1 MKKRCRL
8 NKKGYFF
15 VIDALIALG
24 VLAIGVFLVFT
35 FYANVPSKEQPAI
48 LSGSIMDFFANN
60 KIKDVD
66 NLYAGLGGSLW
77 EDEGADGGLCD
88 GEELIANGEITL
100 LQQIAIFYEKSQED
114 AGNDCYFNP
123 DSEDLIERFIGNL
136 VENILPPQYKFEF
149 WLYDSQDLD
158 EPDDDLKQL
167 LYPAAEQTD
176 SKNAA
181 EVLIPSKKIAYGIM
195 NQETGDMFGPYNAEV
210 LVWQ

>member
-77 EDEGADGGLCD
+77 EDEDADGGLCY

-100 LQQIAIFYEKSQED
+100 LQQIAIFYEKSS
-114 AGNDCYFNP
+114 GNSCYFDP
-123 DSEDLIERFIGNL
+123 DTEDLIERFIRNL

-149 WLYDSQDLD
+149 WM
-158 EPDDDLKQL
+158 DDQL
-167 LYPAAEQTD
+167 LYPETEQTV
-176 SKNAA
+176 SKSKTK
-181 EVLIPSKKIAYGIM
+181 VLIPSKKIAYGIM

>member
-1 MKKRCRL
+1 MKKRFFL
-8 NKKGYFF
+8 NKKAYFF
-15 VIDALIALG
+15 LIDALLALG
-24 VLAIGVFLVFT
+24 VITVGIVMVFT
-35 FYANVPSKEQPAI
+35 LYINVPSKEQPTI
-48 LSGSIMDFFANN
+48 LSDDLMDFFANN
-60 KIKDVD
+60 KIKDV
-66 NLYAGLGGSLW
+66 NNEYVGLGGTLW
-77 EDEGADGGLCD
+77 ETEGQLGGICN
-88 GEELIANGEITL
+88 GEELIVNGENTL
-100 LQQIAIFYEKSQED
+100 LQQIAIFYEKSQGD

-210 LVWQ
+210 LVWR